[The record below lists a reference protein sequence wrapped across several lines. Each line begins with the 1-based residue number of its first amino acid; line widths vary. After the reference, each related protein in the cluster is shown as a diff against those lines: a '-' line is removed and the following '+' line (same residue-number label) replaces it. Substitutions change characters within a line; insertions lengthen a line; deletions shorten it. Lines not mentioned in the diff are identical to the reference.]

1 MEYITTNGVEY
12 AAKHVTTTTNQ
23 IIITLADQMI
33 SDIEPA
39 FRAVTSLSVSG
50 EDKQTYGEYDHLAFE
65 SAEVLASG
73 EIVVTMRIKSETEL
87 RLDETSETLR
97 VQDGA
102 ISDLGEAVSNLSEGG
117 LL

>member
-1 MEYITTNGVEY
+1 MEFITANGVEY

-23 IIITLADQMI
+23 IIITLEDQTI

-50 EDKQTYGEYDHLAFE
+50 EDKQAYGEYDHLSFE

-73 EIVVTMRIKSETEL
+73 EIVVTIRIKSETEL
-87 RLDETSETLR
+87 RLDEISETLR

-102 ISDLGEAVSNLSEGG
+102 ISDLGEAVSNLSEREA
-117 LL
+117 L